1 VQNSE
6 EAEIVFLLE
15 EKGQPEPRK
24 GGRNKMRRRWERL
37 AKILVVLICAGT
49 SWLGGADFSLVPK
62 ASGEGVF
69 QSYSQPQGVPDFSL
83 QNLQGKSVDIRD
95 HRGQVILLNFWAT
108 WCPNCRQEGPSL
120 QKLYSQYQ
128 SRGLIFY
135 RINSKEKPETIKQ
148 FMEKESLNVPVLID
162 RAGKMERLF
171 GVWVHPTTY
180 LINRQGLVSYRTM
193 GVFDW
198 TGLEA
203 TSIIDQLLEKR

>member
-1 VQNSE
+1 VKE
-6 EAEIVFLLE
+6 CGEAGIVFLLE
-15 EKGQPEPRK
+15 EKGQSETRK
-24 GGRNKMRRRWERL
+24 GERNKMRRRWERV

-62 ASGEGVF
+62 ASGQGVF
-69 QSYSQPQGVPDFSL
+69 QSYSQPQAVPDFSL
-83 QNLQGKSVDIRD
+83 QNLQGKPVDIRD
-95 HRGQVILLNFWAT
+95 HRGQVILLNFWAS
-108 WCPNCRQEGPSL
+108 WCPNCRLEGPSL

-128 SRGLIFY
+128 SRGLILY
-135 RINSKEKPETIKQ
+135 RINSKEKLETIRQ
-148 FMEKESLNVPVLID
+148 FMEKESLNMPVLID
-162 RAGKMERLF
+162 KTGQTERLF

-180 LINRQGLVSYRTM
+180 LINRQGLVSHRTM